1 MQATENLV
9 SLTDGAIAKV
19 KEFFA
24 QDESLKGKSLRV
36 FVEQGGCSG
45 NNYGFRFDDAAAE
58 GDVTQ
63 SFEGFNLLIDTK
75 SGELLKGAIIDYKE
89 EFGQEGF
96 SIKNPN
102 AKKSCGCGN
111 SFEA

>member
-1 MQATENLV
+1 MNATENAQV
-9 SLTDGAIAKV
+9 TLTDGAIAKI

-24 QDESLKGKSLRV
+24 ADESLKGKALRV

-45 NNYGFRFDDAAAE
+45 NNYGFRFDDAKADDA
-58 GDVTQ
+58 TQ
-63 SFEGFNLLIDTK
+63 TFDSFSIVIDPASGKLL
-75 SGELLKGAIIDYKE
+75 GGAVIDYKE